1 MIERLRVRNFRALRD
16 EQTLDLTATTD
27 RVLLQENTH
36 ETGNHAVPRLLRS
49 AVLFGGNGWGKSAVL
64 DSLRVLKRLVLGEP
78 CAIEPFLL
86 DRRFHDEPTEMEL
99 VFFTGATRCI
109 LKVATLHGAI
119 IHEEFSLY
127 TTRRPT
133 LLYSRMVSNG
143 EETWE
148 FGARLK
154 GAKAAA
160 LRRVDERT
168 LFLARYL
175 ERGKHLQEVRAFFE
189 NLVLKSDMDLA
200 HIPHGFWE
208 ELSKDR
214 TLQAEISA
222 FLGSI
227 GTGIE
232 DMIFMDNMKDFESVA
247 PSFRHAGTRDGA
259 GERAL
264 IPFAGES
271 YGIKKIVPLAA
282 TLFATLAKGGVLVLD
297 GAAALH
303 PLVLRKIV
311 SLFHA
316 ADAEDDAKKDAAKRN
331 SGALRKGGA
340 SSEPACGQL
349 LLATHD
355 TSLMQHVGRELRRDQ
370 IWFVERTEE
379 GTAELFSLSSFSPRK
394 SEAVERRYYQGQ
406 YGALPLAFP
415 EAAQ

>member
-16 EQTLDLTATTD
+16 EQTLDLTATMD
-27 RVLLQENTH
+27 RVLLQKNTH

-64 DSLRVLKRLVLGEP
+64 DSLRVLKRLVVGEP

-86 DRRFHDEPTEMEL
+86 DNRFHDEPTEMEL

-119 IHEEFSLY
+119 IHEDFSLY

-133 LLYSRMVSNG
+133 LLYCRKVSNG
-143 EETWE
+143 EESWE

-154 GAKAAA
+154 GSKAAA

-189 NLVLKSDMDLA
+189 KLVLKSDMDLA

-208 ELSKDR
+208 DLSKDR
-214 TLQAEISA
+214 TLQAQISA

-232 DMIFMDNMKDFESVA
+232 GMVFKDNLDNSKSDA
-247 PSFRHAGTRDGA
+247 PCFRHAGTRGGA

-264 IPFAGES
+264 IPFACES
-271 YGIKKIVPLAA
+271 YGIKKMVPLAA
-282 TLFATLAKGGVLVLD
+282 ALFATLAKGGVLVLD

-303 PLVLRKIV
+303 PLTLRKIV

-316 ADAEDDAKKDAAKRN
+316 ADAAKKT
-331 SGALRKGGA
+331 SGARQKDGA
-340 SSEPACGQL
+340 NTEAACAQL

-415 EAAQ
+415 EAAP